1 MWGGGD
7 ASGGILSELRHR
19 RTWSTP
25 CRLSLSEI
33 PASHERKKSER
44 LVKSRGS
51 QAEGGGVSEGRERLM
66 KGWRQEG
73 TWGVDGPGRWKVA
86 RAHSINCR
94 VNQ

>member
-51 QAEGGGVSEGRERLM
+51 QAEGVFCFLYFL
-66 KGWRQEG
+66 
-73 TWGVDGPGRWKVA
+73 RWK
-86 RAHSINCR
+86 RLNMFTG
-94 VNQ
+94 